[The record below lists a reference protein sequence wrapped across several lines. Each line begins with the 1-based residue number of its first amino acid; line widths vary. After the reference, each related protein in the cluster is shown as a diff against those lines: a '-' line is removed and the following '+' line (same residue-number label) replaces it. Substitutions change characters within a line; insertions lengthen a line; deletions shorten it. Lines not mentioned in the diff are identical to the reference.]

1 MYICSGLK
9 YKNMFDTKI
18 KVDKVHE
25 MMVNHL
31 ADYIMNNGLRA
42 AVLGISGG
50 IDSTVVAYILK
61 DVEHELTVNRK
72 YRNFTFVG
80 ISMPTETTN
89 PDEFRISEL
98 VGRAFCK
105 NFRVFDITDES
116 KSITVPAVGQD
127 NYMTFNDRIRLGN
140 VKARLRM
147 IHLYDLAKAYGGI
160 VIGTDNYT
168 EQVLGFST
176 IGGDALFDY
185 CPIQKL
191 WKTEVYELAYYYKMR
206 EIEMGN
212 WAAVH
217 ALDESLEIK
226 PQAGLGI
233 TASDMDEIGAPD
245 YFAVDDILYN
255 DEHGIE
261 QPDKPYVETVLRRK
275 RENAY
280 KRNLPIII
288 NREEIDNAE

>member
-1 MYICSGLK
+1 
-9 YKNMFDTKI
+9 MFNTKI
-18 KVDKVHE
+18 NVDKVHE

-61 DVEHELTVNRK
+61 DVEYELTVNRK

-98 VGRAFCK
+98 VGHAFCK

-191 WKTEVYELAYYYKMR
+191 WKTEVYELAYYYKKR

-245 YFAVDDILYN
+245 YFAVDDVLYN

-261 QPDKPYVETVLRRK
+261 QPDEPYVETVLRRK

>member
-1 MYICSGLK
+1 
-9 YKNMFDTKI
+9 MFDTKI

-98 VGRAFCK
+98 VGHAFCK

-116 KSITVPAVGQD
+116 KSITVPAVGKD

-191 WKTEVYELAYYYKMR
+191 WKTEVYELAYYYMKR
-206 EIEMGN
+206 EIEIGN

-245 YFAVDDILYN
+245 YFAVDDVLYN

>member
-1 MYICSGLK
+1 
-9 YKNMFDTKI
+9 MFDTKI

-191 WKTEVYELAYYYKMR
+191 WKTEVYELAYYYMKR
-206 EIEMGN
+206 EIEIGN

-288 NREEIDNAE
+288 NREEIDNAK

>member
-1 MYICSGLK
+1 
-9 YKNMFDTKI
+9 MFNTKI

-61 DVEHELTVNRK
+61 DVEYELTVNRK

-98 VGRAFCK
+98 VGHAFCK

-191 WKTEVYELAYYYKMR
+191 WKTEVYELAYYYKKR

-245 YFAVDDILYN
+245 YFAVDDVLYN

>member
-1 MYICSGLK
+1 
-9 YKNMFDTKI
+9 MFDTKI

-61 DVEHELTVNRK
+61 DVEYELTVNRK

-98 VGRAFCK
+98 VGHAFCK

-191 WKTEVYELAYYYKMR
+191 WKTEVYELAYYYKNR

-245 YFAVDDILYN
+245 YFAVDDVLYN

>member
-1 MYICSGLK
+1 
-9 YKNMFDTKI
+9 MFDTKI

-89 PDEFRISEL
+89 PEEFRISEL

-191 WKTEVYELAYYYKMR
+191 WKTEVYELAYYYMKR
-206 EIEMGN
+206 EIEIGN

-245 YFAVDDILYN
+245 YFAVDDVLYN

-280 KRNLPIII
+280 KRNLPNII

>member
-1 MYICSGLK
+1 
-9 YKNMFDTKI
+9 MFDTKI

>member
-1 MYICSGLK
+1 
-9 YKNMFDTKI
+9 MFDTKI

-245 YFAVDDILYN
+245 YFAVDDVLYN

-275 RENAY
+275 HENAY

>member
-1 MYICSGLK
+1 
-9 YKNMFDTKI
+9 MFDTNI
-18 KVDKVHE
+18 RVAEVHE

-31 ADYIMNNGLRA
+31 ANYIMNNNLRA

-61 DVEHELTVNRK
+61 DVEVELHRRGYK
-72 YRNFTFVG
+72 PFIFVG
-80 ISMPTETTN
+80 LSMPTSTTN
-89 PDEFRISEL
+89 PDEFNISEL
-98 VGRAFCK
+98 VGRAFCQ
-105 NFRVFDITDES
+105 NFKVLDINNES
-116 KSITVPAVGQD
+116 ASITVPQVGEG
-127 NYMTFNDRIRLGN
+127 NFMTYNDRIRLGN

-147 IHLYDLAKAYGGI
+147 IHLYDIAKAYGGI

-191 WKTEVYELAYYYKMR
+191 WKTEVYELAEYYKQC
-206 EIEMGN
+206 EIERGN

-217 ALDESLEIK
+217 ALDESINIK

-233 TASDMDEIGAPD
+233 TSSDMDEIGAPD
-245 YFAVDDILYN
+245 YFKVDDILYN
-255 DEHGIE
+255 DEHGLP
-261 QPDKPYVETVLRRK
+261 QPDEPYVEVVLRRK

-280 KRNLPIII
+280 KQQLPIII
-288 NREEIDNAE
+288 SREEIENAK

>member
-1 MYICSGLK
+1 
-9 YKNMFDTKI
+9 MFNTKI
-18 KVDKVHE
+18 NVDKVHE

-61 DVEHELTVNRK
+61 DVEYELTVNRK

-98 VGRAFCK
+98 VGHAFCK

-191 WKTEVYELAYYYKMR
+191 WKTEVYELASYYKKR

-245 YFAVDDILYN
+245 YFAVDNVLYN

>member
-1 MYICSGLK
+1 
-9 YKNMFDTKI
+9 MFDTKI

-31 ADYIMNNGLRA
+31 ADYIMNKGLRA

-61 DVEHELTVNRK
+61 DVEYELTVNRK

-98 VGRAFCK
+98 VGHAFCK

-191 WKTEVYELAYYYKMR
+191 WKTEVYELAYYYKKR

-245 YFAVDDILYN
+245 YFAVDDVLYN

>member
-1 MYICSGLK
+1 
-9 YKNMFDTKI
+9 MFDTKI

-61 DVEHELTVNRK
+61 DVEYELTVNRK

-98 VGRAFCK
+98 VGHAFCK

-191 WKTEVYELAYYYKMR
+191 WKTEVYELAYYYKKR

-245 YFAVDDILYN
+245 YFAVDDVLYN

>member
-1 MYICSGLK
+1 
-9 YKNMFDTKI
+9 MFDTNI
-18 KVDKVHE
+18 RVAEVHE

-31 ADYIMNNGLRA
+31 ANYIMNNNLRA

-61 DVEHELTVNRK
+61 DVEYELTVNRK
-72 YRNFTFVG
+72 YKNFVFVG
-80 ISMPTETTN
+80 VSMPTETTN
-89 PDEFRISEL
+89 PEEFRISEL

-127 NYMTFNDRIRLGN
+127 NYITFTDRIRLGN

-160 VIGTDNYT
+160 VVGTDNYT

-191 WKTEVYELAYYYKMR
+191 WKTEVYELAYYYKQR
-206 EIEMGN
+206 EIKLGN

-217 ALDESLEIK
+217 ALDESIEIK

-233 TASDMDEIGAPD
+233 TASDMDEIGAPSYYD
-245 YFAVDDILYN
+245 VDNILYN
-255 DEHGIE
+255 DEHGLT
-261 QPDKPYVETVLRRK
+261 QPDEPYVETVLRRK

-288 NREEIDNAE
+288 SREEIDNAE

>member
-1 MYICSGLK
+1 
-9 YKNMFDTKI
+9 MFDTKI

-25 MMVNHL
+25 RMVNHL

-191 WKTEVYELAYYYKMR
+191 WKTEVYELAYYYMKR
-206 EIEMGN
+206 EIEIGN

-288 NREEIDNAE
+288 NREEIDNAK

>member
-1 MYICSGLK
+1 
-9 YKNMFDTKI
+9 MFNTKI

-61 DVEHELTVNRK
+61 DVEYELTVNRK

-98 VGRAFCK
+98 VGHAFCK

-191 WKTEVYELAYYYKMR
+191 WKTEVYELAYYYKNR

-245 YFAVDDILYN
+245 YFAVDDVLYN

>member
-1 MYICSGLK
+1 
-9 YKNMFDTKI
+9 MFDTKI

-61 DVEHELTVNRK
+61 DVEYELTVNRK

-98 VGRAFCK
+98 VGHAFCK

-191 WKTEVYELAYYYKMR
+191 WKTEVYELAYYYKKR

-245 YFAVDDILYN
+245 YFAVDDVLYN

-275 RENAY
+275 RESAY
-280 KRNLPIII
+280 KQQLPIII
-288 NREEIDNAE
+288 SREEIENAK

>member
-1 MYICSGLK
+1 
-9 YKNMFDTKI
+9 MFNTKI

-98 VGRAFCK
+98 VGHAFCK

-245 YFAVDDILYN
+245 YFAVDDVLYN

>member
-1 MYICSGLK
+1 
-9 YKNMFDTKI
+9 
-18 KVDKVHE
+18 
-25 MMVNHL
+25 
-31 ADYIMNNGLRA
+31 
-42 AVLGISGG
+42 
-50 IDSTVVAYILK
+50 
-61 DVEHELTVNRK
+61 
-72 YRNFTFVG
+72 
-80 ISMPTETTN
+80 
-89 PDEFRISEL
+89 
-98 VGRAFCK
+98 
-105 NFRVFDITDES
+105 
-116 KSITVPAVGQD
+116 VPAVGQD

-191 WKTEVYELAYYYKMR
+191 WKTEVYELAYYYKKR

-245 YFAVDDILYN
+245 YFAVDDVLYN

-288 NREEIDNAE
+288 NREEIDNAK

>member
-1 MYICSGLK
+1 
-9 YKNMFDTKI
+9 MFDTKI

-245 YFAVDDILYN
+245 YFAVDDVLYN

>member
-1 MYICSGLK
+1 
-9 YKNMFDTKI
+9 MFNTKI
-18 KVDKVHE
+18 NVDKVHE

-61 DVEHELTVNRK
+61 DVEYELTVNRK

-89 PDEFRISEL
+89 PDEFIISEL

-191 WKTEVYELAYYYKMR
+191 WKTEVYELAYYYMKR

-245 YFAVDDILYN
+245 YFAVDDVLYN

-288 NREEIDNAE
+288 NREEIDNA

>member
-1 MYICSGLK
+1 
-9 YKNMFDTKI
+9 MFNTKI

-31 ADYIMNNGLRA
+31 ADYIMNNGLCA

-116 KSITVPAVGQD
+116 RSITVPAVGQD

-191 WKTEVYELAYYYKMR
+191 WKTEVYELAYYYRKR

-245 YFAVDDILYN
+245 YFAVDDVLYN